1 MSDKTN
7 RRALKRQYLETK
19 TRAGVYLIKNLENGH
34 WLLSGSNNVTA
45 AINRHCFEMKTG
57 KNANRLM
64 NQDWKTFGEAAFS
77 CEVLDRVEF
86 RDEEGFSVE
95 DELASLVLL
104 WREELALEESLSY
117 SKKALRKAT

>member
-1 MSDKTN
+1 MSDKIK
-7 RRALKRQYLETK
+7 RRELKRQYLETK
-19 TRAGVYLIKNLENGH
+19 TRAGVYLIKNLENGR

-64 NQDWKTFGEAAFS
+64 NEDWKAFGEAAFN

-86 RDEEGFSVE
+86 KEEEGFSVE
-95 DELASLVLL
+95 GELASLVSL
-104 WREELALEESLSY
+104 WREELALDETLSY
-117 SKKALRKAT
+117 LRKAI